1 MSLQINVLT
10 GFLGSGK
17 TTLLQRVLA
26 NEDMGETALLINE
39 FGEVGIDNLLVQEI
53 APNTVLLPSG
63 CVCCSV
69 RGDLKQAL
77 IDLHDKRSR
86 GEIPTFRRVL
96 LETTGLADPAPIL
109 ATLQRDPQLRGRY
122 HVGLMVTVVD
132 ALHAS
137 LQERIHPEWLGQV
150 TAADRLLVSKADLV
164 SAAMLDQLL
173 EHLQTLNPSASIG
186 LASTVVEGDE
196 QLLGEGLK
204 SLEPDEEVAKWHLF
218 APAKQPQHGGAQGG
232 ALEYDGPLDWLAFGV
247 WLSMLLRCHG
257 ERILR
262 VKGIL
267 NVIDSEQPIVIH
279 GVQHCLHSP
288 VHLSSW
294 PDGMRRSRLV
304 IIVRDLDTKLLRRSF
319 EAFLNRLGRAA

>member
-26 NEDMGETALLINE
+26 NEDMGQTALLINE

-53 APNTVLLPSG
+53 APNTILLPSG

-77 IDLHDKRSR
+77 IDLHGKRNR
-86 GEIPTFRRVL
+86 GEIPAFRRVL

-109 ATLQRDPQLRGRY
+109 STLQRDPQLRGRY
-122 HVGLMVTVVD
+122 HLGLLVTVVD
-132 ALHAS
+132 AQHAS
-137 LQERIHPEWLGQV
+137 LQERLHPEWIGQV

-164 SAAMLDQLL
+164 TPESLDKVFA
-173 EHLQTLNPSASIG
+173 HLKTLNPTASVA
-186 LASTVVEGDE
+186 LTSSVLEGDE
-196 QLLGEGLK
+196 QLLGEGLR
-204 SLEPDEEVAKWHLF
+204 SMVPDEEVAGWQLF
-218 APAKQPQHGGAQGG
+218 APTKQPQHGNAQVC
-232 ALEYDGPLDWLAFGV
+232 ALEYEKPLDWLAFGI

-267 NVIDSEQPIVIH
+267 NVIDTEQPIVIH
-279 GVQHCLHSP
+279 GVQHRLHPP
-288 VHLSSW
+288 VHLTSW
-294 PDGMRRSRLV
+294 PNGQRRSRLV
-304 IIVRDLDTKLLRRSF
+304 IIVRDLDIRILRRSF
-319 EAFLNRLGRAA
+319 DTFLHSLGRAA

>member
-17 TTLLQRVLA
+17 TTLLKRVLA
-26 NEDMGETALLINE
+26 NADMGDTAVLINE
-39 FGEVGIDNLLVQEI
+39 YGEVGIDDVLVQEV
-53 APNTVLLPSG
+53 APDTVLLPSG

-77 IDLHDKRSR
+77 IDLHGKRAR
-86 GEIPTFRRVL
+86 GEVPAFRRVL

-132 ALHAS
+132 AQHAM

-164 SAAMLDQLL
+164 SAAVLDPLL
-173 EHLQTLNPSASIG
+173 AHLQALNPTASIA
-186 LASTVVEGDE
+186 LASTVGQGDE
-196 QLLGEGLK
+196 QLLGEGLR
-204 SLEPDEEVAKWHLF
+204 SLEPDEEVARWLLF
-218 APAKQPQHGGAQGG
+218 APTRQPHHGGAQVC
-232 ALEYDGPLDWLAFGV
+232 ALEYDIPLDWLAFGV

-257 ERILR
+257 DRILR

-267 NVIDSEQPIVIH
+267 NVIDAEQPIVIH
-279 GVQHCLHSP
+279 GVQHCLHPP
-288 VHLSSW
+288 VHLRQW
-294 PDGMRRSRLV
+294 PGQARRSRLV
-304 IIVRDLDTKLLRRSF
+304 IIVRDLDTQLLRRSF
-319 EAFLNRLGRAA
+319 QAFLQRLGRAA

>member
-26 NEDMGETALLINE
+26 HEDMGQTALLINE

-53 APNTVLLPSG
+53 APDTVLLPSG

-77 IDLHDKRSR
+77 VELHDKRSR
-86 GEIPTFRRVL
+86 GEIPAFRRVL

-109 ATLQRDPQLRGRY
+109 STLQRDPQLRGRY
-122 HVGLMVTVVD
+122 HLGLLLTVVD
-132 ALHAS
+132 ARHAS
-137 LQERIHPEWLGQV
+137 LQERIHPEWLEQV
-150 TAADRLLVSKADLV
+150 TAADRLLISKSDLV
-164 SAAMLDQLL
+164 TAESLHQLRAHL
-173 EHLQTLNPSASIG
+173 ETLNPTASIV
-186 LASTVVEGDE
+186 LASAVVEGDAL
-196 QLLGEGLK
+196 LLGEGLR
-204 SLEPDEEVAKWHLF
+204 SEVPDKEVEKWQLF
-218 APAKQPQHGGAQGG
+218 APTRQPRHGAAQVC
-232 ALEYDGPLDWLAFGV
+232 ALEYEQPLDWLAFGV

-288 VHLSSW
+288 VHLARW
-294 PDGMRRSRLV
+294 PGGERRSRLV
-304 IIVRDLDTKLLRRSF
+304 IIVRDLDTRLLHRSF
-319 EAFLNRLGRAA
+319 ETFLHRLGRAA

>member
-26 NEDMGETALLINE
+26 NEDMGQTALLINE

-53 APNTVLLPSG
+53 TPNTILLPSG

-77 IDLHDKRSR
+77 IDLHGKRNR
-86 GEIPTFRRVL
+86 GEIPAFRRVL

-109 ATLQRDPQLRGRY
+109 STLQRDPQLRGRY
-122 HVGLMVTVVD
+122 HLGLLVTVVD
-132 ALHAS
+132 AQHAS
-137 LQERIHPEWLGQV
+137 LQERLHPEWIGQV

-164 SAAMLDQLL
+164 TPESLDKVFA
-173 EHLQTLNPSASIG
+173 HLKTLNPTASVA
-186 LASTVVEGDE
+186 LTSSVLEGDE
-196 QLLGEGLK
+196 QLLGEGLR
-204 SLEPDEEVAKWHLF
+204 SMVPDEEVAGWQLF
-218 APAKQPQHGGAQGG
+218 APTKQPQHGNAQVC
-232 ALEYDGPLDWLAFGV
+232 ALEYEKPLDWLAFGI

-267 NVIDSEQPIVIH
+267 NVIDTEQPIVIH
-279 GVQHCLHSP
+279 GVQHCLHPP
-288 VHLSSW
+288 VHLTSW
-294 PDGMRRSRLV
+294 PNGQRRSRLV
-304 IIVRDLDTKLLRRSF
+304 IIARDLDIRILRRSF
-319 EAFLNRLGRAA
+319 DTFLHSLGRAA